1 MGDNVNHPNHYQN
14 IAGVEAIDI
23 LNDVVK
29 DLPGKQAAMLWN
41 TLKYLLRFQ
50 KKNGVEDLKKAQN
63 YLQWL
68 INDIEAVQEAAK
80 NIQENTNPEK
90 GLYVIYKYYRI
101 LSYVEVCYSK
111 EMLLGTCEKIRF
123 TSEMNSDMFV
133 ASFCNRLASKGYK
146 TYSIRDV
153 LLDNYYIIP
162 TATDVFCIKL
172 PWRDMFERF
181 DMFEEDGKYV
191 LYFIYKEKK

>member
-50 KKNGVEDLKKAQN
+50 KKNGIEDLKKAQN
-63 YLQWL
+63 YLQYL
-68 INDIEAVQEAAK
+68 IDDIEVVQDAAK
-80 NIQENTNPEK
+80 NIKEITKPEK
-90 GLYVIYKYYRI
+90 GLCLIYKSKI
-101 LSYVEVCYSK
+101 LGHAEVFYSK
-111 EMLLGTCEKIRF
+111 EMLYGTCEKIRF
-123 TSEMNSDMFV
+123 ISEMARDMFV
-133 ASFCNRLASKGYK
+133 ASFYNRLTSKGYK

-153 LLDNYYIIP
+153 LFDSCYIIP
-162 TATDVFCIKL
+162 NEIDYFCVKL
-172 PWRDMFERF
+172 PWRDLFDRF

-191 LYFIYKEKK
+191 LYFIYKEEK